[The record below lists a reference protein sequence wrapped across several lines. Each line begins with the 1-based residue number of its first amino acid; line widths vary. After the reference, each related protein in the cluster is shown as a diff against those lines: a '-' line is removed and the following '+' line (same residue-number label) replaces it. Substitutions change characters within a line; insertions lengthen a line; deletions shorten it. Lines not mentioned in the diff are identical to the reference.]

1 LLLPAGLPQAQ
12 ALSADRTSNIRTI
25 ALQAAEL
32 DGMIRRFKLV
42 GETQGGGRLA
52 GQSQMAALG
61 MRAAHT

>member
-32 DGMIRRFKLV
+32 DGLIRQFKLE
-42 GETQGGGRLA
+42 GASQSGRRLA
-52 GQSQMAALG
+52 GQSQMAPLA